1 MGSIQRRVFLVSSV
15 LAATGAVACAR
26 NPQTSELELV
36 EPSAQFDRATFAKLV
51 DAPHA
56 LARQLWDSGTYDPL
70 VLGAIKNALNGWQ
83 FGFGLAPEKIAMAAC
98 FHGAANAYLY
108 NEHLWQRYHLGQA
121 LGLKD
126 PSGDIITTNI
136 FYPARTPYDTLADPN
151 DPHAMYQDGTVQALQ
166 RRGVVFLACHTAAA
180 DLAREL
186 VAGGAA
192 PAGMTAQAVLN
203 DLLANLV
210 PKAFAVPSQ
219 VATIGYLQL
228 RYHYAYTTT

>member
-1 MGSIQRRVFLVSSV
+1 MGSMQRRAFLASTA
-15 LAATGAVACAR
+15 LAATSAVACAQSGR
-26 NPQTSELELV
+26 SGALELV
-36 EPSAQFDRATFAKLV
+36 ETSAQFDRAAFAKMV
-51 DAPHA
+51 DAPGA

-83 FGFGLAPEKIAMAAC
+83 FGFGLAPEKIAMVAC

-108 NEHLWQRYHLGQA
+108 NEYIWQRYHLGQA
-121 LGLKD
+121 LGFKD
-126 PSGDIITTNI
+126 PSGTIVATNI
-136 FYPARTPYDTLADPN
+136 FYPARTTIDIMADPN
-151 DPHAMYQDGTVQALQ
+151 DPQGMYQDATIQALQ

-186 VAGGAA
+186 VAGSAA
-192 PAGMTAQAVLN
+192 PHGMTAPTVLK
-203 DLLANLV
+203 DLVGNLV
-210 PKAFAVPSQ
+210 PRASVVPSQ